1 MLMILVRIGMFFVR
15 EKIVA
20 AGGIPPLIEVLA
32 SGTPSQAKKAVDVLE
47 NLAMEE
53 KNAEAMVIA
62 GVESAL
68 INLFDINLMEG

>member
-1 MLMILVRIGMFFVR
+1 MILVGIGMFFVR

-32 SGTPSQAKKAVDVLE
+32 SGMPSQAKKAVDVLE

>member
-1 MLMILVRIGMFFVR
+1 MLMILVGIGMLFVR

-32 SGTPSQAKKAVDVLE
+32 SGTPSQVKKAVDVLE